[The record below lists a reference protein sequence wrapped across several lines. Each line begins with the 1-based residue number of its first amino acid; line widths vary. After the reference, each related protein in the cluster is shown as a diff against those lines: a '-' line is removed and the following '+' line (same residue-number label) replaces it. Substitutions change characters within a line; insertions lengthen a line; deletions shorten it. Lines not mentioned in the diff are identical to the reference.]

1 MLTPCPPGYCP
12 RDPPCSRL
20 DAGGIEP
27 DAALCRSELLLVC
40 FTAAIASDD
49 PGASPSAEYLP
60 DS

>member
-1 MLTPCPPGYCP
+1 MP
-12 RDPPCSRL
+12 
-20 DAGGIEP
+20 EV
-27 DAALCRSELLLVC
+27 SELLLVC